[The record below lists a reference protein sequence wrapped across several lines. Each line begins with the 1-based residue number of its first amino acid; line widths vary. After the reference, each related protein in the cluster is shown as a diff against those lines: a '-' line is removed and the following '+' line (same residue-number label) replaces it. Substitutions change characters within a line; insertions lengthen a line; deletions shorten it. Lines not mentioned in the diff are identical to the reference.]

1 MMRLAF
7 VLVMAVASAA
17 QVQAASVEEELRR
30 LTQEN
35 LDAIAAGDVAVW
47 RRNFHSDLV
56 HVDEEGKVRSKSE
69 LLDELS
75 PLPPGLVGNLKVRDF
90 RMAMHGT
97 DTAIVTHEDQEH
109 LSYFGQILESRW
121 RTTDTWVK
129 TGDGWRLAAQQ
140 ILALQVDPPAVAL
153 SRNALCQYEGTYEL
167 TEQIRTRVT
176 CGDDGLQFKRV
187 DRAAVLYK
195 AEVAD
200 VFFAPGQPRTRRIF
214 QRDEQGAIQGFVDR
228 REGHDIR
235 WKRVN

>member
-1 MMRLAF
+1 MGLAL
-7 VLVMAVASAA
+7 VLVIAAASAE
-17 QVQAASVEEELRR
+17 SELRR

-56 HVDEEGKVRSKSE
+56 HVDEEGKVRSKNE

-75 PLPPGLVGNLKVRDF
+75 PLPPGLAGNLKIRDF
-90 RMAMHGT
+90 KLAMHGEN
-97 DTAIVTHEDQEH
+97 TAVVTHEDQEH

-129 TGDGWRLAAQQ
+129 TSDGWRLAGQQ
-140 ILALQVDPPAVAL
+140 ILALQVDPPAVTL
-153 SRNALCQYEGTYEL
+153 SRDALCQYEGTYEL
-167 TEQIRTRVT
+167 TDQVRSKVT
-176 CGDDGLQFKRV
+176 CADDGLQFQRV
-187 DRAAVLYK
+187 DRPVVLYK

-214 QRDEQGAIQGFVDR
+214 QRDAQGAILGFVDR

-235 WKRVN
+235 WRRVN